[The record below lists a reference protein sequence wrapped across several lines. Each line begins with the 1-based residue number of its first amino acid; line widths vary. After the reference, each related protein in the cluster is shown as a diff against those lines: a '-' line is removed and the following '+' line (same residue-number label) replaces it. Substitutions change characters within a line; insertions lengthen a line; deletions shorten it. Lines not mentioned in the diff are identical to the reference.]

1 MHREMY
7 DGKIDPWQRHNR
19 CSAEQL
25 KLVRKIADEEKYF
38 EDKLT
43 PDDFGR
49 LQALFTMY
57 SEVSE
62 MDECE
67 IYAYGFSVGLL
78 IMQDVISVAKTI
90 LPDRCQHK

>member
-1 MHREMY
+1 MLKEMY
-7 DGKIDPWQRHNR
+7 DGKVVPWERHSR
-19 CSAEQL
+19 SSAEQL
-25 KLVRKIADEEKYF
+25 ELVRKIADEEKYF

-43 PDDFGR
+43 PDDFKR
-49 LQALFTMY
+49 LQALFSIY

-78 IMQDVISVAKTI
+78 LMQDVINVTKTI
-90 LPDRCQHK
+90 LPDR